1 MNKKIM
7 SYIIVL
13 CTIITVFFLLKLSR
27 EQETMDNEGVQQV
40 IKINEE
46 QTKNTNEDKKIVE
59 DNKEIEKTS
68 KSSSDV
74 KNEEQQ
80 KSTVK
85 EDNAELKKE
94 IKENDSNNKDVSIS
108 DVSNEEKEEPVITV
122 FKVDKNTIMDKLSV
136 SEKMKLINLS
146 KKISVIDY
154 GRIKEYLESGE
165 EYDSAVAIF
174 RILKSRLTNDDYKEI
189 KEILTPYIDLEKIEK
204 NL

>member
-1 MNKKIM
+1 M

-13 CTIITVFFLLKLSR
+13 CTIITVFFLLQLSR

-46 QTKNTNEDKKIVE
+46 QTKNTKEDKKIVE
-59 DNKEIEKTS
+59 DNKKMEKTS

-146 KKISVIDY
+146 KKLSVIDY

-204 NL
+204 IL

>member
-1 MNKKIM
+1 M
-7 SYIIVL
+7 SYVIIL
-13 CTIITVFFLLKLSR
+13 CTIITVFFLLQLSR
-27 EQETMDNEGVQQV
+27 EQETIDNEGVQQV

-59 DNKEIEKTS
+59 NNKEIEKIRKPST
-68 KSSSDV
+68 DV
-74 KNEEQQ
+74 KNAEQQ

-146 KKISVIDY
+146 KKLSVIDY

-174 RILKSRLTNDDYKEI
+174 RILKSRLTNDDYEEI

-204 NL
+204 SL